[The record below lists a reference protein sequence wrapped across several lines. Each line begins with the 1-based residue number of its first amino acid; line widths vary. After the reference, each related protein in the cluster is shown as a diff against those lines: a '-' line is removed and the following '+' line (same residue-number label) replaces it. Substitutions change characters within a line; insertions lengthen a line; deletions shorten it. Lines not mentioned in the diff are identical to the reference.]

1 MAREKQEIFK
11 IGGYFMPA
19 TNMKS
24 VNAVEIVQ
32 ALFDSGVATASEEST
47 ALLKMWRGLNPDQ
60 KLRMFA
66 TLYNE
71 STEHKQEQAACAN
84 ERKM

>member
-32 ALFDSGVATASEEST
+32 ALFDSGVATASEAAT

-66 TLYNE
+66 TMYNE
-71 STEHKQEQAACAN
+71 ST
-84 ERKM
+84 

>member
-19 TNMKS
+19 TNMKN
-24 VNAVEIVQ
+24 VNAVDIVQ
-32 ALFDSGVATASEEST
+32 VLFDSGVATASEEST
-47 ALLKMWRGLNPDQ
+47 ALLKMWRGLNPNQ

-66 TLYNE
+66 TLYL
-71 STEHKQEQAACAN
+71 SLIHI
-84 ERKM
+84 

>member
-1 MAREKQEIFK
+1 
-11 IGGYFMPA
+11 MPA

-71 STEHKQEQAACAN
+71 QAGASRL
-84 ERKM
+84 RKRKEDVI